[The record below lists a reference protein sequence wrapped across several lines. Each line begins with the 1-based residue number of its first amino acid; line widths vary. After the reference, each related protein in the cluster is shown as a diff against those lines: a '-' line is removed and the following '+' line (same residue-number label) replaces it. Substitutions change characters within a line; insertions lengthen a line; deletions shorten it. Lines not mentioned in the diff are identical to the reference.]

1 MCQSCHVYVPYVAF
15 ALISPKSRCIGLS
28 VVHARALPMSGL
40 DSAEAQLPHHDG
52 SASDE
57 GPEIDQPLVGAAAP
71 AEPSPDTIVTFG
83 AAVVKH
89 SGGRNWT
96 IDPDDIKVFG
106 PRQFAHVDRYDL
118 LFRKFVTG
126 CTRPGLAFTELVDSM
141 IALRIRASESEL
153 GINNNAS
160 QRKKTDWLVRKEK
173 AIIKRH
179 NVANLNKCVNV
190 VLPSFTLGGVEI
202 SEVVTQ
208 MPFDALNKS
217 DLHIEL
223 APSVVDWIMSKWLSV
238 RDSDTADTPK
248 PKRKAVHPPV
258 DGVYWHRAHRA
269 YAGRSGKNDGKKW
282 RVCKP
287 DGDDAVS
294 ISAAADKA
302 VDFKSGVADPSDE

>member
-1 MCQSCHVYVPYVAF
+1 
-15 ALISPKSRCIGLS
+15 
-28 VVHARALPMSGL
+28 MSGL
-40 DSAEAQLPHHDG
+40 DSAEAQLPQHDG

-71 AEPSPDTIVTFG
+71 AEPSADTIVTFG
-83 AAVVKH
+83 AAVVRH

-96 IDPDDIKVFG
+96 IDPDDIKMFG
-106 PRQFAHVDRYDL
+106 PMQFVRVHRCDL
-118 LFRKFVTG
+118 SFKKFFTG
-126 CTRPGLAFTELVDSM
+126 TTRPGLAFTELVVDQM
-141 IALRIRASESEL
+141 IALRISASESHL
-153 GINNNAS
+153 GINNTS
-160 QRKKTDWLVRKEK
+160 QRTKTDWLVRKEK

-179 NVANLNKCVNV
+179 NVANLSKCVNV
-190 VLPSFTLGGVEI
+190 VLPSFTLGDVEI

-223 APSVVDWIMSKWLSV
+223 TPAVIDWIMSKWLSV
-238 RDSDTADTPK
+238 RDNDTAETPK
-248 PKRKAVHPPV
+248 PKRKAIHPPV
-258 DGVYWHRAHRA
+258 DGVYWHRAHKA
-269 YAGRSGKNDGKKW
+269 YVGRSEVDGKKW

-302 VDFKSGVADPSDE
+302 VDFKSGVSDPSDE